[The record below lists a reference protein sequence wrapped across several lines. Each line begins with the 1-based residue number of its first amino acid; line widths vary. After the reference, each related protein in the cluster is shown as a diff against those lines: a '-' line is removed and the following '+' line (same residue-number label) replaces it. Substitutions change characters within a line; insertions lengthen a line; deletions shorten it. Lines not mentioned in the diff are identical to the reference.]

1 MPFPATPKVMEEELV
16 KRLSVALWPN
26 AAVRQRVAQQ
36 VSARYWDTYRPEVRR
51 PGRSQW
57 MAGPQ
62 GAAPLPPG
70 QTTYVV
76 ALSYV
81 GELHKHG
88 SEPVFA
94 PDTVGV
100 YWDPVEETAEDV
112 ARVLNELEADS

>member
-1 MPFPATPKVMEEELV
+1 M
-16 KRLSVALWPN
+16 
-26 AAVRQRVAQQ
+26 
-36 VSARYWDTYRPEVRR
+36 
-51 PGRSQW
+51 G
-57 MAGPQ
+57 GPQ

-81 GELHKHG
+81 GELHKH

-100 YWDPVEETAEDV
+100 YWDPVKETAEDV
-112 ARVLNELEADS
+112 ARALNAIEGEAERGQEPEDVSQ